1 MKFIIVEQE
10 GKEVTGYAT
19 SPYLI
24 ISNDRS
30 KAKVFTEALDASLT
44 AFALKKQNRKDCIVK
59 MIEGDQ

>member
-24 ISNDRS
+24 ISKDKA
-30 KAKVFTEALDASLT
+30 KAKVFTEALDASMT
-44 AFALKKQNRKDCIVK
+44 AFALKKQNHKDYIVK
-59 MIEGDQ
+59 MIEGDE

>member
-10 GKEVTGYAT
+10 GKEVAGYAT

-30 KAKVFTEALDASLT
+30 EAKVFTEALDASLT
-44 AFALKKQNRKDCIVK
+44 AFALKKQNRKDYIVK